1 MMNVN
6 INVKK
11 LLQKIVENQK
21 VSYMM
26 IGLSSNKTVSISA
39 AWEWVTLPLDRIKGS
54 SGLFAS
60 STISNNCIV
69 IPKDGIYRLSGVF
82 STQNGAYCGISVN
95 EQHVGVVGIQSQAF
109 YTSAPIGMTIQRL
122 KSGDMVG
129 LLIEKSGS
137 SNPTVAGANYTHL
150 LVEKIG

>member
-1 MMNVN
+1 MN
-6 INVKK
+6 IKK
-11 LLQKIVENQK
+11 LLQKIVENQR
-21 VSYMM
+21 VSYMS

-39 AWEWVTLPLDRIKGS
+39 TWKWVTLPLDSIRGS

-82 STQNGAYCGISVN
+82 STQNGAYCSISVN
-95 EQHVGVVGIQSQAF
+95 GAHIGVAGIQSQASF
-109 YTSAPIGMTIQRL
+109 TSAPIGTTIQPL
-122 KSGDMVG
+122 KSGDKVG

>member
-1 MMNVN
+1 MN
-6 INVKK
+6 IKK
-11 LLQKIVENQK
+11 LLQKIVENQR
-21 VSYMM
+21 VSHMI
-26 IGLSSNKTVSISA
+26 IGLSSNTTLSISA
-39 AWEWVTLPLDRIKGS
+39 PWEWVTLPLDSIRGS

-82 STQNGAYCGISVN
+82 STQNGAYCGIAVN
-95 EQHVGVVGIQSQAF
+95 GSHIGMAGIQSQASF
-109 YTSAPIGMTIQRL
+109 TSAPIGTTIQHL

>member
-1 MMNVN
+1 MDVN
-6 INVKK
+6 MNVKK
-11 LLQKIVENQK
+11 LLQKIVENQR

-26 IGLSSNKTVSISA
+26 IGLSSNKTVSISET
-39 AWEWVTLPLDRIKGS
+39 WKWVTLPLDSIRGS

-69 IPKDGIYRLSGVF
+69 VPKDGIYRISGVF
-82 STQNGAYCGISVN
+82 STKYGAYCSISVN
-95 EQHVGVVGIQSQAF
+95 GTHIGVAGIQSQAS

-137 SNPTVAGANYTHL
+137 SNPTVAGGDYTSL

>member
-1 MMNVN
+1 MNVN
-6 INVKK
+6 MNVKK
-11 LLQKIVENQK
+11 LLQKIVENQR

-26 IGLSSNKTVSISA
+26 IGLSSNKTVSISET
-39 AWEWVTLPLDRIKGS
+39 WKWVTLPLDSIRGS

-82 STQNGAYCGISVN
+82 GTKDGAYCSISVN
-95 EQHVGVVGIQSQAF
+95 GEHVGVAGIQSQAS

-137 SNPTVAGANYTHL
+137 SNPTVAGGNYTSL